1 MYACDFPLECGA
13 SSNTGYGDA
22 YYCPGENS
30 GLRGASRLGYAYHGT
45 IAGSVYFNGNYAP
58 SAAPAHYGAVLCEFK
73 EPMTTEPQW
82 CS

>member
-22 YYCPGENS
+22 YYCPGETS
-30 GLRGASRLGYAYHGT
+30 GLRGASRLGTASYGT
-45 IAGSVYFNGNYAP
+45 NAGSVSLNGNLAP
-58 SAAPAHYGAVLCEFK
+58 SAATANFGAVLCEFK

-82 CS
+82 CA